1 MTIARTFFPTCLM
14 VFLLANSVVA
24 QDTGDWP
31 TWGHDQERSGWNR
44 AETTLTKNN
53 VSRLDVLWSTQLS
66 TVPSDVVLSTLTA
79 PVGIANVHTPQ
90 GSKNLLFLLGADNT
104 LFALDAG
111 DGKVVWQKTF
121 PNAVPVKRAATWLCP
136 NTANATPVIDREKGI
151 IYFITSD
158 GKLRGVALADGAER
172 LTPTD
177 FVAPYA
183 RDWSLNLIDNVV
195 YTTSGRGC
203 GQLDPDAE
211 MASALLSKSPGVQL
225 DPGAIS
231 AADIRDPAHPRV
243 THFYT
248 SGGRPAGAWGRGGV
262 AKTPKGIVT
271 QTADGPFDPSAG
283 NFGHSVLELAPN
295 AARLIDSFTPS
306 NWKEMNAK
314 DLDFGSGSPIVFSF
328 KGRTL
333 IATAGKEGAIYLLDA
348 SDLGGGTAD
357 HSMPLL
363 RLSVGN
369 DAGSGTEPGQG
380 MWGAMSTY
388 ESADGK
394 RYFYFPLW
402 GPPAKDMPAFKY
414 SNGPTPNGSIMAFQ
428 LVDDAGKL
436 SLVPVWMS
444 PNMTVPDSPVVANGV
459 VYAVQTGEQTLQ
471 AQPNIARQ
479 FSQRP
484 ALGTPRPAFSAADA
498 AKFFADAAKFRAT
511 PVSNLVLY
519 AFDAETGKQLYTSN
533 KIIPDWVHFT
543 EPVVAFGKVFVVTH
557 DAHVYAFGLRH

>member
-1 MTIARTFFPTCLM
+1 MTIARTFFSTCIIA
-14 VFLLANSVVA
+14 FLFIDPVGA
-24 QDTGDWP
+24 QDRGDWP

-44 AETTLTKNN
+44 TEATLTKNN
-53 VSRLDVLWSTQLS
+53 VSKLGVIWSTQLS
-66 TVPSDVVLSTLTA
+66 TSPTDIVLSTLTA
-79 PVGIANVHTPQ
+79 PVGIADVVTPQ
-90 GSKNLLFLLGADNT
+90 GSKNMLFLLGADDT
-104 LFALDAG
+104 LFALDAA
-111 DGKVVWQKTF
+111 DGKIIWQKSF
-121 PNAVPVKRAATWLCP
+121 PNAVSVKRAATWLCP
-136 NTANATPVIDREKGI
+136 NTANATPVIDRQKGV

-158 GKLRGVALADGAER
+158 GKLRGVALSDGAER

-177 FVAPYA
+177 FVAPFA

-195 YTTSGRGC
+195 YTTSARGC
-203 GQLDPDAE
+203 GQLEPDAE
-211 MASALLSKSPGVQL
+211 MASALVSKGTGIQL

-231 AADIRDPAHPRV
+231 AANVRDPKHPRV
-243 THFYT
+243 THYYT
-248 SGGRPAGAWGRGGV
+248 SGGRPAGPWGRGGV

-271 QTADGPFDPSAG
+271 QTADGPFEPSAG
-283 NFGHSVLELAPN
+283 NFGHSVLELAPG

-306 NWKEMNAK
+306 NWKAMNAK

-328 KGRTL
+328 KGRTM

-348 SDLGGGTAD
+348 SDLGGSTAD
-357 HSMPLL
+357 HSKPLL
-363 RLSVGN
+363 RLPVGN
-369 DAGSGTEPGQG
+369 DAGSGIEPGQG
-380 MWGAMSTY
+380 LWGAMSTY
-388 ESADGK
+388 ESADGN
-394 RYFYFPLW
+394 RYFYLPMW

-428 LVDDAGKL
+428 LVDDAGKF

-471 AQPNIARQ
+471 VRPNLFQ
-479 FSQRP
+479 QLSQRP
-484 ALGTPRPAFSAADA
+484 AQGAARSAFSAADA
-498 AKFFADAAKFRAT
+498 EKFFADAAKFRAT

-533 KIIPDWVHFT
+533 KIIPNWVHFT

-557 DAHVYAFGLRH
+557 DAHVYAFGLKH

>member
-1 MTIARTFFPTCLM
+1 MSTSRSFFATFA
-14 VFLLANSVVA
+14 VALLFSSSVAA
-24 QDTGDWP
+24 QDPGDWP

-44 AETTLTKNN
+44 GETALTKNN
-53 VSRLDVLWSTQLS
+53 VSGLGVIWNTKLS
-66 TVPSDVVLSTLTA
+66 TPPTDVVLSTLTA
-79 PVGIANVHTPQ
+79 PVGIADVRTPQ
-90 GSKNLLFLLGADNT
+90 GSKNMLFLLGADDT
-104 LFALDAG
+104 LFALDAA
-111 DGKVVWQKTF
+111 DGKVIWQKTF

-136 NTANATPVIDREKGI
+136 NTANATPVIDRQKGV

-158 GKLRGVALADGAER
+158 GKLRGVALGDGSER
-172 LTPTD
+172 LTATD
-177 FVAPYA
+177 FAAPYA
-183 RDWSLNLIDNVV
+183 RDWSLNLIDDVV

-211 MASALLSKSPGVQL
+211 MAAALLSKDTGVQL
-225 DPGAIS
+225 DPGTIS
-231 AADIRDPAHPRV
+231 AANIRDPEHPRV

-248 SGGRPAGAWGRGGV
+248 SGGRPAGPWGRGGV

-283 NFGHSVLELAPN
+283 NFGHSVLELAPH
-295 AARLIDSFTPS
+295 ATRLIDSFTPS
-306 NWKEMNAK
+306 NWKAMNAK

-357 HSMPLL
+357 HSKPLL

-369 DAGSGTEPGQG
+369 DAGSGIEPGQG
-380 MWGAMSTY
+380 LWGAMSTY
-388 ESADGK
+388 ENANGN
-394 RYFYFPLW
+394 RYFYFPMW

-414 SNGPTPNGSIMAFQ
+414 SNGPTPNGSVMAFQ
-428 LVDDAGKL
+428 LAEDSGKF
-436 SLVPVWMS
+436 SLVPMWMS

-471 AQPNIARQ
+471 VQPSIARQ
-479 FSQRP
+479 LFQQP
-484 ALGTPRPAFSAADA
+484 PPETPRPAISAADA
-498 AKFFADAAKFRAT
+498 AKFLVDAAKFRAT
-511 PVSNLVLY
+511 PVSNLILY
-519 AFDAETGKQLYTSN
+519 AFDAETGKQLYAS
-533 KIIPDWVHFT
+533 KKLIPNWVHFT

-557 DAHVYAFGLRH
+557 DAHIYAFGLKH

>member
-1 MTIARTFFPTCLM
+1 MTAARTFFSACVM
-14 VFLLANSVVA
+14 ALLFPIAVA
-24 QDTGDWP
+24 AQATGDWP

-53 VSRLDVLWSTQLS
+53 VSRLGVLWSIQLS
-66 TVPSDVVLSTLTA
+66 TPPTDIVLSTLTA
-79 PVGIANVHTPQ
+79 PVGIADVATAQ
-90 GSKNLLFLLGADNT
+90 GSRNMLFLLGADDT
-104 LFALDAG
+104 LFALDAA
-111 DGKVVWQKTF
+111 DGKVIWQKTF

-136 NTANATPVIDREKGI
+136 NAANATPVIDKQKGV
-151 IYFITSD
+151 IYFVTSD
-158 GKLRGVALADGAER
+158 GKLRGVAVGDGTDR

-203 GQLDPDAE
+203 GQLDADAE
-211 MASALLSKSPGVQL
+211 MAAALLSKDTGVQL
-225 DPGAIS
+225 DPGTIS
-231 AADIRDPAHPRV
+231 AADISDPEHPRV

-248 SGGRPAGAWGRGGV
+248 SGGRPAGPWGRGGV

-283 NFGHSVLELAPN
+283 NFGHSVLELAPH
-295 AARLIDSFTPS
+295 ATRLIDSFTPS
-306 NWKEMNAK
+306 NWKAMNAK

-328 KGRTL
+328 KGRTM

-348 SDLGGGTAD
+348 SDLGGATAD
-357 HSMPLL
+357 HSKPLL
-363 RLSVGN
+363 RLPVGN
-369 DAGSGTEPGQG
+369 DAGLGTEPGQG
-380 MWGAMSTY
+380 LWGAMATY
-388 ESADGK
+388 EDAAGN
-394 RYFYFPLW
+394 RYFYLPMW
-402 GPPAKDMPAFKY
+402 GPPAKDMPPFKY
-414 SNGPTPNGSIMAFQ
+414 GNGPTPNGSIMAFQ
-428 LVDDAGKL
+428 LADDAGKL
-436 SLVPVWMS
+436 SLTPVWMS

-471 AQPNIARQ
+471 VEPRLAQQ

-484 ALGTPRPAFSAADA
+484 PSGTPRPAFSAADA

-511 PVSNLVLY
+511 PVSNLILY
-519 AFDAETGKQLYTSN
+519 AFDAETGKQLYSSKKT
-533 KIIPDWVHFT
+533 IPNWVHFT

-557 DAHVYAFGLRH
+557 DAHVYAFGLKH